1 MRRYNRRAWRR
12 GKMPMGAIVGIVAAV
27 ALVAAIVAGNILNSC
42 LDDDAYRKLT
52 EGETKTAETTEAPQ
66 VRRAPL
72 VQAEAFRLGTSLRT
86 LGDEPPQAVAIPL
99 NDEDGKPLSQK
110 LMRSSG

>member
-1 MRRYNRRAWRR
+1 MRRYNRRAGRR

-27 ALVAAIVAGNILNSC
+27 ALIAAIVAGNILNSC
-42 LDDDAYRKLT
+42 LDDDTYRKLT

-72 VQAEAFRLGTSLRT
+72 VQAEAFRLVT
-86 LGDEPPQAVAIPL
+86 
-99 NDEDGKPLSQK
+99 
-110 LMRSSG
+110 